1 MVNFVPT
8 TKIKHNMK
16 KIMLSAVALMAFGL
30 SNAQEEASGSGFSRG
45 DVFLSGSAGFS
56 STKTGDAE
64 HNVFNIIPRAGYFVN
79 SNIAVGLQA
88 GYSKDATT
96 DVGPVTGQLLDTD
109 ITTVE
114 IGAFGRYYF
123 TPASD
128 FSLFVDLSVSYGTVN
143 REQDAATGPG
153 PGDIVTVEDEFNGFF
168 AGFAP
173 GVNYFISDHFAL
185 EATFGVLNYSTIKP
199 DADGAEST
207 DNFDIGINMSD
218 INLGLIYKF

>member
-1 MVNFVPT
+1 
-8 TKIKHNMK
+8 MK
-16 KIMLSAVALMAFGL
+16 KIILSAVALMAFSL
-30 SNAQEEASGSGFSRG
+30 SNAQEDASGTGFSQG

-64 HNVFNIIPRAGYFVN
+64 SSVFNIIPRAGYFVS

-96 DVGPVTGQLLDTD
+96 SIGPVTGQLLDTD

-123 TPASD
+123 TPAGN
-128 FSLFVDLSVSYGTVN
+128 FSLFADLSASYGTVT
-143 REQDAATGPG
+143 REQDGATGPG
-153 PGDIVTVEDEFNGFF
+153 PGDIVTVEDKFNGFF

-185 EATFGVLNYSTIKP
+185 EATFGVLSYSTIKP
-199 DADGAEST
+199 DADGADST
-207 DNFDIGINMSD
+207 DNFDIGLNLSD
-218 INLGLIYKF
+218 VNLGLIYKF

>member
-16 KIMLSAVALMAFGL
+16 KIILSAVALMAFSL
-30 SNAQEEASGSGFSRG
+30 SYAQEDASATGFSQG

-56 STKTGDAE
+56 STKTGDAK
-64 HNVFNIIPRAGYFVN
+64 HNVFNVIPRAGYFVN
-79 SNIAVGLQA
+79 NNIAIGLQV
-88 GYSKDATT
+88 GYSKDAATN
-96 DVGPVTGQLLDTD
+96 VGPVTGELLDTD
-109 ITTVE
+109 MTTIEV
-114 IGAFGRYYF
+114 GAFGRYYF
-123 TPASD
+123 TPASK
-128 FSLFVDLSVSYGTVN
+128 FSLFADLSVSYGTVK
-143 REQDAATGPG
+143 REQDALAGE
-153 PGDIVTVEDEFNGFF
+153 DIITVEDKFNGVF

-207 DNFDIGINMSD
+207 DNFEIGLNMSD
-218 INLGLIYKF
+218 ISLGLIYKF

>member
-16 KIMLSAVALMAFGL
+16 KIILSAVALMAFSL
-30 SNAQEEASGSGFSRG
+30 SYAQEDASATGFSQG

-56 STKTGDAE
+56 STKTGDAK
-64 HNVFNIIPRAGYFVN
+64 HNVFNVIPRAGYFVSN
-79 SNIAVGLQA
+79 NIAIGLQA
-88 GYSKDATT
+88 GYSKDTTT
-96 DVGPVTGQLLDTD
+96 DIGPVTGELLDTD
-109 ITTVE
+109 ITTIE

-123 TPASD
+123 TPASK
-128 FSLFVDLSVSYGTVN
+128 FSLFADLSVSYGTVK
-143 REQDAATGPG
+143 REQDALAGE
-153 PGDIVTVEDEFNGFF
+153 DIITVEDKFNGVF

-173 GVNYFISDHFAL
+173 GVNYFISDHLAL

-207 DNFDIGINMSD
+207 DNFEIGLNMSD
-218 INLGLIYKF
+218 ISLGLIYKF